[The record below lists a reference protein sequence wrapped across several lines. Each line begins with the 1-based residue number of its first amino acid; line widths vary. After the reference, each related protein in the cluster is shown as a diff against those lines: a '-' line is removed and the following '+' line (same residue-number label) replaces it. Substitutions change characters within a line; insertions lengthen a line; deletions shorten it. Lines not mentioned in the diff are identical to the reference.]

1 MVASYFLFCFN
12 HDYINLLCTAGMF
25 NKYTGFLSVV
35 LVLDVNYLLAI
46 CKLWELLFYNQSF
59 YEMHKFKNL
68 NIGFGVWL
76 VLKLIWQVWIINKL

>member
-1 MVASYFLFCFN
+1 MAASYFLFYFN

-35 LVLDVNYLLAI
+35 LVLDVNLAI
-46 CKLWELLFYNQSF
+46 CKLQELLFYNQSF
-59 YEMHKFKNL
+59 YEMRKFKNL

-76 VLKLIWQVWIINKL
+76 VLKLI